1 MYQEK
6 KKKPLDHWFYVSG
19 IVENVFVMFTG
30 ASKTLISEEVYKKI
44 TEDTRPKL
52 LPAASQRSVHNL
64 SLQEYY
70 KAVFEVKLE
79 REKLQQEVVVG
90 NISDEG

>member
-1 MYQEK
+1 
-6 KKKPLDHWFYVSG
+6 
-19 IVENVFVMFTG
+19 MFTG

-44 TEDTRPKL
+44 PEDTNPKL
-52 LPAASQRSVHNL
+52 SPAASQRSVHNL

-79 REKLQQEVVVG
+79 GEKLQQEVVVG
-90 NISDEG
+90 NISDEGWFGIDI